1 MKRKARITIHGKDA
15 AYVVRGTWERT
26 AGGWLL
32 AYDEP
37 DSAGMG
43 AVRTE
48 LAFSGGAAR
57 LTRAGAVRSEFRFDP
72 RAPHA
77 SLYETADGSFPAEV
91 VTHALRARLGER
103 GGLFE
108 ARYTLTI
115 GGAADE
121 HALKIWIR
129 TEEEP

>member
-1 MKRKARITIHGKDA
+1 MKRTAKITVRGGDE
-15 AYVVRGTWERT
+15 AYAVRGTWEKT
-26 AGGWLL
+26 AEGWLL

-37 DSAGMG
+37 DVTEMG
-43 AVRTE
+43 AVRTS
-48 LAFSGGAAR
+48 LAIMDGAAR
-57 LTRAGAVRSEFRFDP
+57 LTRIGAVRSAFRFDA
-72 RAPHA
+72 RAPHS
-77 SLYETADGSFPAEV
+77 SLYETPYGSFPAEV

-121 HALKIWIR
+121 RRLKILIR
-129 TEEEP
+129 AEDEV

>member
-1 MKRKARITIHGKDA
+1 MKRTAKITVRGGDE
-15 AYVVRGTWERT
+15 AYAVRGTWEKT
-26 AGGWLL
+26 AEGWLL

-37 DSAGMG
+37 DAAEMG

-48 LAFSGGAAR
+48 LAFTDGAAR
-57 LTRAGAVRSEFRFDP
+57 LTRKGAVRCAFRFDP
-72 RAPHA
+72 RAPHT
-77 SLYETADGSFPAEV
+77 SLYETAWGSFPAEV
-91 VTHALRARLGER
+91 VTHALRARLGAN

-121 HALKIWIR
+121 RRLNILIR
-129 TEEEP
+129 AEDEV

>member
-1 MKRKARITIHGKDA
+1 MKRNAKITVHGKDA
-15 AYVVRGTWERT
+15 SYVVRGTWERT
-26 AGGWLL
+26 AEGWLL

-37 DSAGMG
+37 DATEMG

-48 LAFSGGAAR
+48 LALADGAAL
-57 LTRAGAVRSEFRFDP
+57 LTRAGAVRGAFCFDP

-77 SLYETADGSFPAEV
+77 SLYETAYGSFPAEV
-91 VTHALRARLGER
+91 VTHALRSRLGER

-121 HALKIWIR
+121 HELKILIR
-129 TEEEP
+129 TEEER